1 MNCTVPIEINA
12 PMAVTEGKR
21 RCGLH
26 RLACGDLSSKETLG
40 QRPKWSEEPGMCL
53 KKTSQLK
60 AAQVQ
65 RPRGETCPI
74 WTSRK
79 GIS

>member
-12 PMAVTEGKR
+12 PMGVTEGR
-21 RCGLH
+21 RRYGLH

-40 QRPKWSEEPGMCL
+40 QRPKWSEEPDMC
-53 KKTSQLK
+53 LK

-65 RPRGETCPI
+65 RPRVEA

-79 GIS
+79 GVS